1 MINPDHARLK
11 MVEEQLVPRG
21 ITDARVLEAMRKVP
35 RHLFLEEALADRA
48 YEDSALPIGEK
59 QTISQPYIVALMT
72 QALALRP
79 TDKVLEIGTGSGY
92 QTAILAELA
101 ERVYSIERVKS
112 LALQARERLDRMGC
126 RNVAIRI
133 GDGPY
138 GWGDAAPFDA
148 ILVAAGS
155 PSVPPL
161 LVEQLREGGRLVIP
175 VEDLQHA
182 SAFHAKA
189 PTWATV
195 SSSPSSGLSH
205 GTRTHAEG
213 LQHHDRPEGPVRAAG
228 ARPGPD
234 VCVRRDGLRRRSPG
248 PRPQRRR
255 LRRHPAIPGIPRLQ
269 RHVRQELHGRG
280 RQDHQP
286 GPGIEPAV
294 AGRDRPVH
302 RCLLP
307 RYGAPW
313 GPPGNGGTQGHRTHG
328 GDHPAH
334 TRAS

>member
-112 LALQARERLDRMGC
+112 LALQARERLDRMGY

-133 GDGPY
+133 GDGTY

-175 VEDLQHA
+175 VGDR
-182 SAFHAKA
+182 
-189 PTWATV
+189 TV
-195 SSSPSSGLSH
+195 
-205 GTRTHAEG
+205 
-213 LQHHDRPEGPVRAAG
+213 Q
-228 ARPGPD
+228 
-234 VCVRRDGLRRRSPG
+234 
-248 PRPQRRR
+248 
-255 LRRHPAIPGIPRLQ
+255 RLQ
-269 RHVRQELHGRG
+269 LGVKQHGRLVLSDLG
-280 RQDHQP
+280 DCVFVP
-286 GPGIEPAV
+286 FI
-294 AGRDRPVH
+294 
-302 RCLLP
+302 
-307 RYGAPW
+307 GAFAW
-313 GPPGNGGTQGHRTHG
+313 NA
-328 GDHPAH
+328 DAC
-334 TRAS
+334 

>member
-48 YEDSALPIGEK
+48 YDDSALPIGEK

-112 LALQARERLDRMGC
+112 LALQARERLDRMGY

-133 GDGPY
+133 GDGTY

-175 VEDLQHA
+175 V
-182 SAFHAKA
+182 
-189 PTWATV
+189 
-195 SSSPSSGLSH
+195 G
-205 GTRTHAEG
+205 
-213 LQHHDRPEGPVRAAG
+213 DRAV
-228 ARPGPD
+228 
-234 VCVRRDGLRRRSPG
+234 
-248 PRPQRRR
+248 Q
-255 LRRHPAIPGIPRLQ
+255 RLQ
-269 RHVRQELHGRG
+269 LGVKQHGHLALSDLG
-280 RQDHQP
+280 DCVFVP
-286 GPGIEPAV
+286 FI
-294 AGRDRPVH
+294 
-302 RCLLP
+302 
-307 RYGAPW
+307 GAFAW
-313 GPPGNGGTQGHRTHG
+313 NA
-328 GDHPAH
+328 DAC
-334 TRAS
+334 